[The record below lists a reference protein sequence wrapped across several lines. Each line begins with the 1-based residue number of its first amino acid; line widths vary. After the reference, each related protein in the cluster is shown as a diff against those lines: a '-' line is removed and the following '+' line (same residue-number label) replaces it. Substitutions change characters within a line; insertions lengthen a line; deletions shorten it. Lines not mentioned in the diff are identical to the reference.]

1 MMFGNAWRLG
11 TLQAQ
16 GNWLSLLSERELG
29 MRTLCVSFCAVPMLL
44 AHLAVAAAE
53 SPSLDLR
60 RAVPADA
67 FLAVYGKHNPE
78 RDYQKEYYQEVWNK
92 VQETQIFEKAVKIVT
107 DRVPQEDVEKAKSIL
122 GELGEAAA
130 PIDGKAILN
139 AGEVVYAQVMQVPSA
154 QHLLVVRLTPEA
166 AAGCEEGIKNLM
178 GLVEEYSDGQL
189 AVETAEEGDAVLT
202 TLGVP
207 AKVPFRPTVA
217 RLDDVLLLSSSDQ
230 LARTSLKMLAGG
242 EGECKFDD
250 PRLQE
255 ALSRLPEPEDSLTF
269 YDARQQLRKLRELGT
284 FVREQGPGDPNA
296 ERAAELLEML
306 FDELAVLDYEVTVE
320 YTEGNQNRK
329 ATYGKVLPG
338 VQHKLLVKVFG
349 SGEPFAEWQTWVP
362 AGALSYS
369 LTTGAD
375 LHPAYERIVEVL
387 NERVPEAKP
396 ALERFEELQAEH
408 DVYLDRDILQA
419 FSGERVSVS
428 LPANKPSL
436 LGGQDSVLALRCQK
450 PERIRELLHR
460 LVEQLQEIPFV
471 KAQKLELTECEEL
484 EGFERVTAL
493 LLNLFGAKPVVGF
506 RDGWMIVGSNAAA
519 VRKVFD
525 TRAGQGETIADT
537 EAFQRL
543 NLEVEGPVRAIS
555 YTNLA
560 ESTRQTARLLG
571 QVGLVAPMIIG
582 MAGKEADSEELKPVQ
597 EILGLL
603 PSAAKIVAKFDFLE
617 AKLSV
622 TQDGDEP
629 GTYMRRTVTLVRAPA
644 VPAEPG
650 EPGKPAESSPPPSE
664 E

>member
-1 MMFGNAWRLG
+1 
-11 TLQAQ
+11 
-16 GNWLSLLSERELG
+16 
-29 MRTLCVSFCAVPMLL
+29 MRTLCVGFCAVPMLL
-44 AHLAVAAAE
+44 AHLAVAAEE

-60 RAVPADA
+60 RAVPAEA
-67 FLAVYGKHNPE
+67 FMAVYGKHNPE
-78 RDYQKEYYQEVWNK
+78 RDYQKEYFQEVWNK
-92 VQETQIFEKAVKIVT
+92 VQETGIIEKAVKIVT
-107 DRVPQEDVEKAKSIL
+107 DRVPQADLEKAKSIL
-122 GELGEAAA
+122 EELREAAA

-139 AGEVVYAQVMQVPSA
+139 ADELVYAQVMRVPSS
-154 QHLLVVRLTPEA
+154 QHLVVVRLTPEA
-166 AAGCEEGIKNLM
+166 AAGAEEGIKNLM
-178 GLVEEYSDGQL
+178 GLVEEFSDGL
-189 AVETAEEGDAVLT
+189 VTIETAEEGDAVLT
-202 TLGVP
+202 TLAVP
-207 AKVPFRPTVA
+207 PGVPFRPTVA
-217 RLDDVLLLSSSDQ
+217 RLDDVLLLSTCDQ
-230 LARTSLKMLAGG
+230 LARASLKMLTGG

-250 PRLQE
+250 PRLRE
-255 ALSRLPEPEDSLTF
+255 ALDRLPEPEDSLVF
-269 YDARQQLRKLRELGT
+269 YDARQQFSELRKLGA
-284 FVREQGPGDPNA
+284 FVREKGAGDPNA
-296 ERAAELLEML
+296 DRAAKFVETLC
-306 FDELAVLDYEVTVE
+306 DELAVLDYEVTVE

-329 ATYGKVLPG
+329 AAYGKVLPG
-338 VQHKLLVKVFG
+338 VQHKVLVKVFG
-349 SGEPFAEWQTWVP
+349 SGEPFAKWQTWVP

-369 LTTGAD
+369 LTTGAN
-375 LHPAYERIVEVL
+375 LHPAYERIVELL
-387 NERVPEAKP
+387 NEHVPEAKS

-428 LPANKPSL
+428 LPADKPSM
-436 LGGQDSVLALRCQK
+436 LGGQDSVLALRCHK

-471 KAQKLELTECEEL
+471 KAQKLDLTECAEL

-493 LLNLFGAKPVVGF
+493 LLNLFGAQPVVGF
-506 RDGWMIVGSNAAA
+506 RDGWMFVGSNAKA
-519 VRKVFD
+519 VQKVFD

-537 EAFQRL
+537 EAFQQL

-603 PSAAKIVAKFDFLE
+603 PSVAKIVAKFDFLE

-644 VPAEPG
+644 APAETS
-650 EPGKPAESSPPPSE
+650 EPAESSAPPE